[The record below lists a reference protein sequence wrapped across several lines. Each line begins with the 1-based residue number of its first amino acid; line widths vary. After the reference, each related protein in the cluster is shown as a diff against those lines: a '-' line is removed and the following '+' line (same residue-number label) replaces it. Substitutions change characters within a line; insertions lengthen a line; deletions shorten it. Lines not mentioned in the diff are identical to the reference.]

1 MFVLFCR
8 HFTDMY
14 MVLRTISYASCNNPQ
29 KISWICSANHPTYD
43 SCLTIGHNPPQNS
56 KRSNPCY
63 RRYFLKELKCCP
75 SNLKTGYLFASL
87 AKTCKSQRK
96 IHFLMNCRNLLQTSL
111 SPFLC
116 IINTYFSYAVG
127 YYFFAASAANASK
140 QAFTSFD
147 SLATETRSFL
157 KYQINW

>member
-75 SNLKTGYLFASL
+75 SNLRTGYLFASL
-87 AKTCKSQRK
+87 ASQKHVNLSVKYTFSWIAATYYRPPYPPFYVSYLL
-96 IHFLMNCRNLLQTSL
+96 IFHMLLATIFLLLLQQTHQNKL
-111 SPFLC
+111 SPLL
-116 IINTYFSYAVG
+116 IRLPQ
-127 YYFFAASAANASK
+127 K
-140 QAFTSFD
+140 QGVF
-147 SLATETRSFL
+147 
-157 KYQINW
+157 